1 MLEVGDHQM
10 YTTQKMMADIQT
22 AQSRLVAKAGQLIG
36 NFTINLAK
44 YWMHIHTK
52 FDGGKSSIVPRV
64 DHFNTIAW
72 VLAFVS
78 PLVQHGDQPLGEASL
93 AVIPMKPSSKLQRK
107 MRRKFSKAGRENHQM
122 KLKETEGK
130 GNMPNQKMTQ

>member
-1 MLEVGDHQM
+1 
-10 YTTQKMMADIQT
+10 MME
-22 AQSRLVAKAGQLIG
+22 
-36 NFTINLAK
+36 
-44 YWMHIHTK
+44 
-52 FDGGKSSIVPRV
+52 KSSIVPRV

-107 MRRKFSKAGRENHQM
+107 MRRKFSKGRKRKSSDEA
-122 KLKETEGK
+122 K
-130 GNMPNQKMTQ
+130 GNRRKRKYAKSKDDSVSAKLAYSKHDDDVQPEDVTDDVPSGPAKVEKQVIPVSCRCSSR